1 MPTKTK
7 WLHNR
12 RKGALARLEEQLE
25 TNQKRTKDGTSVNLT
40 DKDKKRITKEVGI
53 LKERV

>member
-25 TNQKRTKDGTSVNLT
+25 TNQKSTKDGTLVNLT